1 MGKDNKLHIIIL
13 GRRNSGKSS
22 LINALTGQNI
32 AIVSEVAGTTT
43 DLVKRSYEIPDFASV
58 IFIDTAGIDDT
69 GTLGEMRVE
78 KTRNTISQADMALIV
93 ITDNRFEEHEQ
104 QLVEQL
110 KKQEIPF
117 LVIHNKRDEVALTPD
132 LKEKL
137 TATYNC
143 PVIDFSTRE
152 DNTTPILDTLKS
164 IWKKP
169 KTATTTALPEA
180 LPTGRRAV
188 TVNDQQYDRR
198 LRAMKMN
205 ALATEL
211 ERQLEDPESYKQLGF
226 EDRLTL
232 LVDAEWNRR
241 QNNKLTRYIR
251 NAHFSDANAT
261 IEGIE
266 YIEDRHLDK
275 GKMLRFATCNYVD
288 EGRHIILKGA
298 SGNGKTYIACA
309 LGNAA
314 CRKFK
319 TVRYI
324 RLPDLLDELTIARAN
339 NEFSKVIKAYKKV
352 DLLILDE
359 WLIRKLTPNDAFNL
373 LEIIEARIE
382 KSMIFCTQYHSE
394 GWYERINSDP
404 DNDSPISDAIIDRIV
419 NNAYDIMIDGE
430 ISMRKRH
437 GLPEGAEP

>member
-1 MGKDNKLHIIIL
+1 MI
-13 GRRNSGKSS
+13 S
-22 LINALTGQNI
+22 
-32 AIVSEVAGTTT
+32 
-43 DLVKRSYEIPDFASV
+43 
-58 IFIDTAGIDDT
+58 
-69 GTLGEMRVE
+69 
-78 KTRNTISQADMALIV
+78 NTI
-93 ITDNRFEEHEQ
+93 EQ
-104 QLVEQL
+104 
-110 KKQEIPF
+110 
-117 LVIHNKRDEVALTPD
+117 
-132 LKEKL
+132 
-137 TATYNC
+137 
-143 PVIDFSTRE
+143 
-152 DNTTPILDTLKS
+152 
-164 IWKKP
+164 
-169 KTATTTALPEA
+169 
-180 LPTGRRAV
+180 
-188 TVNDQQYDRR
+188 

-205 ALATEL
+205 AFASEL
-211 ERQLEDPESYKQLGF
+211 ERQIKDTDSYKQLGF

-241 QNNKLTRYIR
+241 QNNKLDRYIR
-251 NAHFSDANAT
+251 NARFSDANAT

-275 GKMLRFATCNYVD
+275 GRMLRLSTCNYVD

-339 NEFSKVIKAYKKV
+339 NEFRKVIKAYKKV

-382 KSMIFCTQYHSE
+382 KSMIFCTQYLSLIHISE
-394 GWYERINSDP
+394 PTRRS
-404 DNDSPISDAIIDRIV
+404 
-419 NNAYDIMIDGE
+419 
-430 ISMRKRH
+430 
-437 GLPEGAEP
+437 

>member
-1 MGKDNKLHIIIL
+1 MI
-13 GRRNSGKSS
+13 SS
-22 LINALTGQNI
+22 
-32 AIVSEVAGTTT
+32 
-43 DLVKRSYEIPDFASV
+43 
-58 IFIDTAGIDDT
+58 
-69 GTLGEMRVE
+69 
-78 KTRNTISQADMALIV
+78 TI
-93 ITDNRFEEHEQ
+93 EQ
-104 QLVEQL
+104 
-110 KKQEIPF
+110 
-117 LVIHNKRDEVALTPD
+117 
-132 LKEKL
+132 
-137 TATYNC
+137 
-143 PVIDFSTRE
+143 
-152 DNTTPILDTLKS
+152 
-164 IWKKP
+164 
-169 KTATTTALPEA
+169 
-180 LPTGRRAV
+180 
-188 TVNDQQYDRR
+188 

-205 ALATEL
+205 AFASEL
-211 ERQLEDPESYKQLGF
+211 ERQIKDADSYKQLGF

-241 QNNKLTRYIR
+241 QNNKLDRYIR
-251 NAHFSDANAT
+251 NARFSDANAT

-275 GKMLRFATCNYVD
+275 GRMLRLSTCNYVD

-339 NEFSKVIKAYKKV
+339 NEFRKVIKAYKKV

-382 KSMIFCTQYHSE
+382 KSMIFCTQYHAE
-394 GWYERINSDP
+394 DWYDCINSDTE
-404 DNDSPISDAIIDRIV
+404 NDSPISDAIIDRIV

-430 ISMRKRH
+430 VSMRKRQ

>member
-1 MGKDNKLHIIIL
+1 MI
-13 GRRNSGKSS
+13 NS
-22 LINALTGQNI
+22 
-32 AIVSEVAGTTT
+32 
-43 DLVKRSYEIPDFASV
+43 
-58 IFIDTAGIDDT
+58 
-69 GTLGEMRVE
+69 
-78 KTRNTISQADMALIV
+78 TI
-93 ITDNRFEEHEQ
+93 E
-104 QLVEQL
+104 
-110 KKQEIPF
+110 
-117 LVIHNKRDEVALTPD
+117 
-132 LKEKL
+132 
-137 TATYNC
+137 C
-143 PVIDFSTRE
+143 
-152 DNTTPILDTLKS
+152 
-164 IWKKP
+164 
-169 KTATTTALPEA
+169 
-180 LPTGRRAV
+180 
-188 TVNDQQYDRR
+188 

-205 ALATEL
+205 ALASEV
-211 ERQLEDPESYKQLGF
+211 ERQLDDAESYRILGF
-226 EDRLTL
+226 EERLAL

-241 QNNKLTRYIR
+241 QNNKFDRFIR

-275 GKMLRFATCNYVD
+275 GRMLRLATCKYVD

-324 RLPDLLDELTIARAN
+324 RLPDLLDELSVSRSN
-339 NEFSKVIKAYKKV
+339 NEFGKVIKAYKKV

-359 WLIRKLTPNDAFNL
+359 WLIRKLTPAESYDL

-382 KSMIFCTQYHSE
+382 RSMIFCTQYHSE
-394 GWYERINSDP
+394 GWYDRINPDP

-430 ISMRKRH
+430 VSMRKRH